1 MEDIRELRQ
10 EIRDVKQLVVGD
22 GTSCKGVLPRVSAL
36 EGRARD
42 HDEEIAS
49 LRSQLLVLSP
59 QIMVLQRLIE
69 DSVAESKENKKVMQA
84 LEVSVNKLRGDIG
97 GDQLVKNKW
106 IITII
111 VALALAVL
119 ALIAGPDIIGK
130 LL

>member
-1 MEDIRELRQ
+1 MEQIQELRH
-10 EIRDVKQLVVGD
+10 EIQDIKQLVIGD
-22 GTSCKGVLPRVSAL
+22 GTSCKGVLPRVSVL

-69 DSVAESKENKKVMQA
+69 DSVTESKENKRIMQA
-84 LEVSVNKLRGDIG
+84 LEVSVKKLSGDLD
-97 GDQLVKNKW
+97 GDQLIKNKW
-106 IITII
+106 VIIII
-111 VALALAVL
+111 AALALAVL
-119 ALIAGPDIIGK
+119 ALIAGPDIVGK